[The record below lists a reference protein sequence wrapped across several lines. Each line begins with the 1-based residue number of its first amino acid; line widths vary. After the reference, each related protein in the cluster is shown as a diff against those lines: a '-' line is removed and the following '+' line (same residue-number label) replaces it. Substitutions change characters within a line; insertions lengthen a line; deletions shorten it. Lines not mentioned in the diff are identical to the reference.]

1 MEIIRKKLVLILFG
15 LLTML
20 GVQVND
26 VQKTYEDEENKDEHM
41 FI

>member
-1 MEIIRKKLVLILFG
+1 MERIRKKLVLILFG

-26 VQKTYEDEENKDEHM
+26 VQKTNEDEENKDEHM

>member
-1 MEIIRKKLVLILFG
+1 MERIRKKIVLILFG

-26 VQKTYEDEENKDEHM
+26 IQRTYEDEENKDEHM

>member
-1 MEIIRKKLVLILFG
+1 MERIKRKIVLILFG

-26 VQKTYEDEENKDEHM
+26 IQRTYEDEENKDEHM

>member
-1 MEIIRKKLVLILFG
+1 MERIRKKLVLILFG
-15 LLTML
+15 LITML

>member
-1 MEIIRKKLVLILFG
+1 MERIKRKIVLILFG

-26 VQKTYEDEENKDEHM
+26 IQKTYEDEENKDEHM

>member
-1 MEIIRKKLVLILFG
+1 MERIRKKLVLILFG

-26 VQKTYEDEENKDEHM
+26 DQKTYEDEENKDEHM

>member
-1 MEIIRKKLVLILFG
+1 MERIRKKLVLILFG

-26 VQKTYEDEENKDEHM
+26 IQRTYEDEENKDEHM

>member
-1 MEIIRKKLVLILFG
+1 MERIRKKLVLILFG

>member
-1 MEIIRKKLVLILFG
+1 MERIRKKLVIILFG
-15 LLTML
+15 LLSMQ

-26 VQKTYEDEENKDEHM
+26 VQKTYEDEENKDDHM